1 MSEPDE
7 GFQLNLNRAAFV
19 TGTFAAMSVAFPLRA
34 ASASLPA
41 TPGAKVSP
49 EQLLGRL
56 MAGNRR
62 FLNNDF
68 PPLTKIAE
76 KREMLTEH
84 QEPFAVILSC
94 ADSRVVPNFVFVQG
108 MGDLFVTRV
117 AGNYPDDLVTGSI
130 EYAIEHLG
138 SRLVMVLGHE
148 NCGAVDAV
156 YKAIKSKSPL
166 PPHLERIE
174 ALIRPGIEDVVRAN
188 GSLHEAVL
196 ANVRAAVARLK
207 ASPPVIEEASASG
220 RVLVVGADYRLD
232 TGEVV
237 PIT

>member
-1 MSEPDE
+1 MDE
-7 GFQLNLNRAAFV
+7 HFRLNRAAFV
-19 TGTFAAMSVAFPLRA
+19 TGTFAAMSVGFPLRA
-34 ASASLPA
+34 ASASPPA
-41 TPGAKVSP
+41 SKESP
-49 EQLLGRL
+49 EQLLARL

-68 PPLTKIAE
+68 PAPTKVAE

-130 EYAIEHLG
+130 EYAIDHLG
-138 SRLVMVLGHE
+138 SRLVMVLGHQ
-148 NCGAVDAV
+148 NCGAVEAV
-156 YKAIKSKSPL
+156 YTAIRNKAPL
-166 PPHLERIE
+166 PPHLSRIE
-174 ALIRPGIEDVVRAN
+174 ALIGPGIEEVVRAH
-188 GSLHEAVL
+188 GTLDQAVE
-196 ANVRAAVARLK
+196 ANVRAAVAQLK
-207 ASPPVIEEASASG
+207 SSPPVIEKASASG
-220 RVLVVGADYRLD
+220 RVLIVGANYRLG

>member
-1 MSEPDE
+1 MSEPNE
-7 GFQLNLNRAAFV
+7 RFRLNRAAFV
-19 TGTFAAMSVAFPLRA
+19 TGTLVTMSMGLPLRA
-34 ASASLPA
+34 ASAPA
-41 TPGAKVSP
+41 SAAKVSP

-84 QEPFAVILSC
+84 QEPYAVILSC

-108 MGDLFVTRV
+108 VGDLFVTRV

-148 NCGAVDAV
+148 NCGAVEAV
-156 YKAIKSKSPL
+156 YKAIQKNSPL
-166 PPHLERIE
+166 PSHLSRIE
-174 ALIRPGIEDVVRAN
+174 ALIRPGIEDVVRAR
-188 GSLHEAVL
+188 GTVHQAVE

-207 ASPPVIEEASASG
+207 SSPPVIEEESAAG
-220 RVLVVGADYRLD
+220 RVLVVGAIYRLD

-237 PIT
+237 PVT

>member
-1 MSEPDE
+1 MTEPTV
-7 GFQLNLNRAAFV
+7 GFQLNRAAFV
-19 TGTFAAMSVAFPLRA
+19 AGTFAAMSVALPPRA
-34 ASASLPA
+34 AIAEPPA

-62 FLNNDF
+62 FLDNDF
-68 PPLTKIAE
+68 PPLSKVAE
-76 KREMLTEH
+76 KREMLAEH

-108 MGDLFVTRV
+108 VGDLFVTRV

-138 SRLVMVLGHE
+138 SRLVMVLGHD

-156 YKAIKSKSPL
+156 YSAIKSKSPL
-166 PPHLERIE
+166 PPHLAKIE
-174 ALIRPGIEDVVRAN
+174 ELIRPGIEDVVRAH
-188 GSLHEAVL
+188 GTLHQAVE

-207 ASPPVIEEASASG
+207 SSPPVIEEASASG
-220 RVLVVGADYRLD
+220 RVLVVGANYRLE

-237 PIT
+237 PVS

>member
-1 MSEPDE
+1 MDE
-7 GFQLNLNRAAFV
+7 RFRLNRAAFV
-19 TGTFAAMSVAFPLRA
+19 TGTFAAMSIGLPLRA
-34 ASASLPA
+34 ASTSTPA
-41 TPGAKVSP
+41 ANETP
-49 EQLLGRL
+49 EQLLSRL

-68 PPLTKIAE
+68 PPLTKVAE

-94 ADSRVVPNFVFVQG
+94 ADSRVVPNYVFVQG
-108 MGDLFVTRV
+108 LGDLFITRV

-138 SRLVMVLGHE
+138 SRLVMVLGHQ
-148 NCGAVDAV
+148 NCGAVEAV
-156 YKAIKSKSPL
+156 YAALKNKAPL
-166 PPHLERIE
+166 PPHLSRIE
-174 ALIRPGIEDVVRAN
+174 SLIGPGIAEVVRAQ
-188 GSLHEAVL
+188 GTLDQAIE

-207 ASPPVIEEASASG
+207 SSPPVIQKASAAG
-220 RVLVVGADYRLD
+220 RVLVVGANYRLG
-232 TGEVV
+232 TGQVV